1 LGICLEPEV
10 RSSSKSGVPL
20 AALAELF
27 LTAGKRKR
35 NSREERVMRRI
46 GPHQQDSLADAA
58 AIFILILLAVGTA
71 VFWVSHQ

>member
-1 LGICLEPEV
+1 
-10 RSSSKSGVPL
+10 
-20 AALAELF
+20 
-27 LTAGKRKR
+27 
-35 NSREERVMRRI
+35 MRRI